1 MNKCINSTGSF
12 RIEMIL
18 LLPKLINLVYYARP
32 MTAYSLVTSV
42 PASPS
47 SPSSPPPLARLAQ
60 AWLAAAT
67 TQSWADMASTQAATS
82 RAPRRDRVPGSSFH
96 QTDSVTRL
104 MRISVERKI
113 AMRVGLLVMEMARVM
128 VQ

>member
-1 MNKCINSTGSF
+1 
-12 RIEMIL
+12 MIL
-18 LLPKLINLVYYARP
+18 LLPKLIILVYYARP

-42 PASPS
+42 PP

-113 AMRVGLLVMEMARVM
+113 AMRVGLLVMEMASVM

>member
-1 MNKCINSTGSF
+1 
-12 RIEMIL
+12 MIL
-18 LLPKLINLVYYARP
+18 LLPKLIILVYNARP
-32 MTAYSLVTSV
+32 MTAYSLVTTVS
-42 PASPS
+42 APS

-67 TQSWADMASTQAATS
+67 TQSWADMASTQADTS